1 MGNKLQKEPNSIN
14 YFDND
19 TIHSNLKQINMLL
32 TKRLQNGGKQRKE
45 PIETKNKIDYCASF
59 IVEKHYFFRESKG
72 HLYNL

>member
-1 MGNKLQKEPNSIN
+1 MGNKSQKEPNSIN

-45 PIETKNKIDYCASF
+45 PT
-59 IVEKHYFFRESKG
+59 
-72 HLYNL
+72 